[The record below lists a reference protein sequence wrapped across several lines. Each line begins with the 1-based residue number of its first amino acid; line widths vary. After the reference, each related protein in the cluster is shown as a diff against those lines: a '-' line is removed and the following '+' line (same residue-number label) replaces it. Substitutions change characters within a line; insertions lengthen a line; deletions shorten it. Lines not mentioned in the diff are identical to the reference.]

1 LTQHYDP
8 NQPRVPVGHHDGG
21 QWTGGAPSESSSAK
35 RDGPDR
41 TGLLNAILGSHG
53 GGGLRGPVQLAF
65 LDQPKPPAPLH
76 LPRPNPVPRMPGNPK
91 VPLGGY
97 LGAVLTLFS
106 LLSDLNDDEQQTI
119 ISFRSRKFRKDGPE
133 RSFDPEGVQ
142 ILTWEEAKDICGAH
156 FEKVQKLADKAYENV
171 KKDKSLSPQELGTEV
186 HKRVEERINGLKAHD
201 RKRGEKNYENL
212 EAELSF
218 AREEKGNDRR
228 GAKDT
233 VRLDVY
239 NKVDDKTVCIDDIKT
254 GGKPLSYGRM
264 RELASAVSKKY
275 PDIER
280 IIVTEVRP
288 KGMRRPGRTTPT
300 LQKD

>member
-1 LTQHYDP
+1 MTHHYDP

-21 QWTGGAPSESSSAK
+21 QWTGGGSSESSIAK
-35 RDGPDR
+35 RDGSDR
-41 TGLLNAILGSHG
+41 TGLLNAILGSHDG
-53 GGGLRGPVQLAF
+53 DGLHGPVQLAF
-65 LDQPKPPAPLH
+65 LDQPKPPTPLW
-76 LPRPNPVPRMPGNPK
+76 LPRLKPIPRIPLKPRL
-91 VPLGGY
+91 PLGGPY

-133 RSFDPEGVQ
+133 RSFDLEGVQ
-142 ILTWEEAKDICGAH
+142 ILTWEEAKDICGDH
-156 FEKVQKLADKAYENV
+156 FEEVQNFTDKAYEDV
-171 KKDKSLSPQELGTEV
+171 KKGKSLSPQELGTEV
-186 HKRVEERINGLKAHD
+186 HKRVEETIKALK
-201 RKRGEKNYENL
+201 KSNQKENYENL

-218 AREEKGNDRR
+218 AKGDGNYRR

-254 GGKPLSYGRM
+254 GRSGLSYDRM

-280 IIVTEVRP
+280 IVVTEVRP
-288 KGMRRPGRTTPT
+288 EGMRPPKPRAPT